1 MALTDLMREYVSLT
15 NQLKSEK
22 RDIQR
27 KQLLYQLNTIQSE
40 INQTIKARGESE

>member
-15 NQLKSEK
+15 NQLKGEK

-27 KQLLYQLNTIQSE
+27 KQLLYKLNTIQAE
-40 INQTIKARGESE
+40 INQTIKARSEVK

>member
-15 NQLKSEK
+15 NQLKDEK

-27 KQLLYQLNTIQSE
+27 KQLIYQLNTIQSE
-40 INQTIKARGESE
+40 INHTIKARSDAK